1 MYLLHLLFTIQFA
14 IMPSI
19 LNKYAQLLVNYC
31 VSVKEGERV
40 LVQSTTLAEPLIRE
54 VYKEILRAGGL
65 PHIQM
70 NFRDQHNIRINESNP
85 QQLQYVDPIYALAME
100 EFDAYIYIRAP
111 FYSRSTQP
119 TNSDN
124 IKLDA
129 AAKKPYRQ
137 RYSERT
143 ATLELKRTLCEYP
156 TIANAQNAGMS
167 LEAYADFIY
176 NACHL
181 FDENPQA
188 CWEAVSRQ
196 QQTAVDLLNQRKKIR
211 YLGEGI
217 DISFSTEGRTWINS
231 DGKTNMPSGEVYTA
245 PVDDSVNGTIH
256 FAYPSI
262 FMGEEVEGIT
272 LWVKDGWIE
281 KWEAQK
287 GQQLLDKIFNIDE
300 GARRFG
306 EAAIG
311 TNMRIQTPVKN
322 ILFDEKIGGTVHM
335 AVGQAYLQNGGTNRS
350 SIHWDMIADMK
361 NGGQIF
367 ADDELIYESGQFLF

>member
-1 MYLLHLLFTIQFA
+1 MA
-14 IMPSI
+14 SI

-31 VSVKEGERV
+31 VSLKEGERV
-40 LVQSTTLAEPLIRE
+40 LIQSTTLAEPLIRE
-54 VYKEILRAGGL
+54 VYREALCAGGL
-65 PHIQM
+65 PHVQLD
-70 NFRDQHNIRINESNP
+70 FRDKNTIRLNESSADQIN
-85 QQLQYVDPIYALAME
+85 YVDPLYALAME

-111 FYSRSTQP
+111 FYSRATQA
-119 TNSDN
+119 TNQAN
-124 IKLDA
+124 AKLDMEA
-129 AAKKPYRQ
+129 RKPYRK

-156 TIANAQNAGMS
+156 TIAHAQNAGLS
-167 LEAYADFIY
+167 LEAYSDFIY

-181 FDENPQA
+181 YDENPQA
-188 CWEAVSRQ
+188 CWEEVSRKQ
-196 QQTAVDLLNQRKKIR
+196 QAAVDLLNQRTKMR

-217 DISFSTEGRTWINS
+217 DITFSTEGRTWINS

-256 FAYPSI
+256 FAYPSM

-272 LWVKDGWIE
+272 LWVKDGWVE
-281 KWEAQK
+281 KWEAKK
-287 GQQLLDKIFNIDE
+287 GKKLLDKIFSIDE

-335 AVGQAYLQNGGTNRS
+335 AVGQAYIQNGGTNKS
-350 SIHWDMIADMK
+350 AIHWDMIADMK

-367 ADDELIYESGQFLF
+367 ADDELIYESGKFIF

>member
-1 MYLLHLLFTIQFA
+1 
-14 IMPSI
+14 MPSI

-31 VSVKEGERV
+31 VSLKENERV
-40 LVQSTTLAEPLIRE
+40 FIQSTTLAEPLVRE
-54 VYKEILRAGGL
+54 VYREALKAGAL
-65 PHIQM
+65 PHINM
-70 NFRDQHNIRINESNP
+70 EFRDQNSIRLNESSP
-85 QQLQYVDPIYALAME
+85 SQLGYVDPTYAAAMQ
-100 EFDAYIYIRAP
+100 EFDAYIFIRAP
-111 FYSRSTQP
+111 FYSRATQAVNP
-119 TNSDN
+119 ESA
-124 IKLDA
+124 KLSA
-129 AAKKPYRQ
+129 AARAPYRKA
-137 RYSERT
+137 YSERT
-143 ATLELKRTLCEYP
+143 ATLDLKRTLCEYP
-156 TIANAQNAGMS
+156 TVAHAQNAGIS
-167 LEAYADFIY
+167 LEAYTEFIY

-188 CWEAVSRQ
+188 CWEEVSRNQ
-196 QQTAVDLLNQRKKIR
+196 QAAVDLLNGRTKVR

-256 FAYPSI
+256 FAYPSM

-272 LWVKDGWIE
+272 LWVKNGWVE
-281 KWEAQK
+281 KWEAKK
-287 GQQLLDKIFNIDE
+287 GKALLDKIFAIDE

-335 AVGQAYLQNGGTNRS
+335 AVGQAYIQNGGTNKS
-350 SIHWDMIADMK
+350 AIHWDMIADMK

-367 ADDELIYESGQFLF
+367 ADNELIYESGQFIF

>member
-1 MYLLHLLFTIQFA
+1 
-14 IMPSI
+14 MPTSI

-31 VSVKEGERV
+31 VSLKEGERV
-40 LVQSTTLAEPLIRE
+40 LIQSTTLAEPLIRE
-54 VYKEILRAGGL
+54 VYREALRAGGL
-65 PHIQM
+65 PHVQM
-70 NFRDQHNIRINESNP
+70 DFRDQRNIRLNESNAA
-85 QQLQYVDPIYALAME
+85 QMSYVNPLYALAMQ
-100 EFDAYIYIRAP
+100 EFDAFIYIRAP
-111 FYSRSTQP
+111 FYSRSTQK
-119 TNSDN
+119 TNTEN
-124 IKLDA
+124 AKLDTLA
-129 AAKKPYRQ
+129 RKPYRQ

-143 ATLELKRTLCEYP
+143 ATLEMKRTLCEYP
-156 TIANAQNAGMS
+156 TAAHAQNAGLS
-167 LEAYADFIY
+167 QEEYADFIY

-181 FDENPQA
+181 YDENPQA
-188 CWEAVSRQ
+188 CWEEVSRNQ
-196 QQTAVDLLNQRKKIR
+196 QAAVDLLNQRKKVR

-231 DGKTNMPSGEVYTA
+231 DGRTNMPSGEVYTA

-256 FAYPSI
+256 FAYPSM

-272 LWVKDGWIE
+272 LWVKDGWVE
-281 KWEAQK
+281 KWEAKK
-287 GQQLLDKIFNIDE
+287 GKKLLDKIFEIDE

-335 AVGQAYLQNGGTNRS
+335 AVGQAYIQNGGTNTS
-350 SIHWDMIADMK
+350 AIHWDMIADMK

-367 ADDELIYESGQFLF
+367 ADNELIYESGKFIF

>member
-1 MYLLHLLFTIQFA
+1 MS
-14 IMPSI
+14 SI

-31 VSVKEGERV
+31 VSLKEGERV
-40 LVQSTTLAEPLIRE
+40 LIQSTTLAEPLVRE
-54 VYKEILRAGGL
+54 VYREALISGAL
-65 PHIQM
+65 PHVSM
-70 NFRDQHNIRINESNP
+70 DFRDQRNIRLKESSE
-85 QQLQYVDPIYALAME
+85 QQLAYVNPLYAMAME
-100 EFDAYIYIRAP
+100 DFDAYIFIRAP

-119 TNSDN
+119 KYSAKA
-124 IKLDA
+124 KLEA
-129 AAKKPYRQ
+129 EARKPYRT
-137 RYSERT
+137 RYAERT

-156 TIANAQNAGMS
+156 TVAHAQNAGLS
-167 LEAYADFIY
+167 FEQYAEFIY

-181 FDENPQA
+181 YDDNPQA
-188 CWEAVSRQ
+188 CWEEVSRNQ
-196 QQTAVDLLNQRKKIR
+196 QKAVDLLNSRTKMR

-256 FAYPSI
+256 FAYPSM

-272 LWVKDGWIE
+272 LWVKDGWVD
-281 KWEAQK
+281 KWEAKK
-287 GQQLLDKIFNIDE
+287 GKKLLDTIFNIDD

-335 AVGQAYLQNGGTNRS
+335 AVGQAYIQNGGLNKS
-350 SIHWDMIADMK
+350 AIHWDMIADMK

-367 ADDELIYESGQFLF
+367 ADNELIYESGKFIF